1 MTEFR
6 TKGKGND
13 RQVYPIRKKQPFGVP
28 RKLAYEEVMALRQ
41 QGSSLVLNLKEDY
54 PLSAMTRRLCP
65 HGEKVEAIGR
75 DVGRIS
81 SIIIMCDGSTLV

>member
-1 MTEFR
+1 MWPQESLRRLEMTEFR

-41 QGSSLVLNLKEDY
+41 QGKMYV
-54 PLSAMTRRLCP
+54 RL
-65 HGEKVEAIGR
+65 AW
-75 DVGRIS
+75 
-81 SIIIMCDGSTLV
+81 